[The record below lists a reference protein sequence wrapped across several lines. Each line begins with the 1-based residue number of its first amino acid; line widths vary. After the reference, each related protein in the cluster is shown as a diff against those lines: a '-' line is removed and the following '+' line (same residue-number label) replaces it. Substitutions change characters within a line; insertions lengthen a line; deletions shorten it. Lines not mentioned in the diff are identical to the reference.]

1 MNKFANFFKLKP
13 GVWVLMI
20 CFLLLPFISWLYIRQ
35 GVDFRLNA
43 LKELNQKIDISSA
56 GNMRINDKAMNHDSL
71 LGKVWVFINS
81 DKTKSIESNRS
92 FVQSIYDQNDGSR
105 SVRIVL
111 CGKGNIRGDYDL
123 SPVLTMRNFV
133 MFAPDTVYD
142 ALSRIYVSNDSLT
155 TFKASVNALIID
167 NKGFLRK
174 GYDLSKENELKQ
186 LVQHSAILIPEY
198 KREKPKLVRQDGY

>member
-1 MNKFANFFKLKP
+1 
-13 GVWVLMI
+13 MI

-56 GNMRINDKAMNHDSL
+56 GNMVINNKVLNHDSL

-81 DKTKSIESNRS
+81 DKINNPEANRT
-92 FVQSIYDQNDGSR
+92 FVQSLYDQNDGSR

-111 CGKGNIRGDYDL
+111 CGKGNLRSDYNL
-123 SPVLTMRNFV
+123 SSVLTMRNFV
-133 MFAPDTVYD
+133 MFAPDTVYEV
-142 ALSRIYVSNDSLT
+142 LSKVFMLQDSLT
-155 TFKASVNALIID
+155 TYKSSVNALIID

-174 GYDLSKENELKQ
+174 GYDLTKENELKQ

-198 KREKPKLVRQDGY
+198 RREKPKLVRQDGY